1 MKKAKQLLALPL
13 PLTWVLA
20 PAAILN
26 SPGNQVCEETNLKAW
41 SGVDPTGTNLIQFAG
56 EFLEICVVLLV

>member
-26 SPGNQVCEETNLKAW
+26 SPGNQVCEETNL
-41 SGVDPTGTNLIQFAG
+41 IQFAG
-56 EFLEICVVLLV
+56 DFLEICVVLLV